1 MLTRKSAPK
10 SQVDRLT
17 LIEEDMLF
25 LKEIHDTVSF
35 LEGRVTKLNK
45 KVEGIDTIGAC
56 LDGLSIKELMYR
68 VDSLEERVA

>member
-17 LIEEDMLF
+17 LIEEDMF

-35 LEGRVTKLNK
+35 LEGQVTKLNK